1 MLERKAASDGTLLG
15 ASLLM
20 LTAIIALQAR
30 AQTPPG
36 SADAER
42 AAITAPTAGDADAGA
57 EVYRSVCKEC
67 HGNSLA
73 PTLRGVIGRP
83 IASVTSFD
91 YSDGLLAKK
100 SMTWT
105 RENLD
110 TFLNSPQDFAP
121 GTEMK
126 KKDLNPQARADV
138 IAYLATLPPPK

>member
-1 MLERKAASDGTLLG
+1 
-15 ASLLM
+15 
-20 LTAIIALQAR
+20 
-30 AQTPPG
+30 
-36 SADAER
+36 
-42 AAITAPTAGDADAGA
+42 
-57 EVYRSVCKEC
+57 
-67 HGNSLA
+67 
-73 PTLRGVIGRP
+73 VIGRP

>member
-1 MLERKAASDGTLLG
+1 MLERKATSYGTLFV
-15 ASLLM
+15 ANLLV
-20 LTAIIALQAR
+20 LTAVIALEAR

-36 SADAER
+36 AQDTEH
-42 AAITAPTAGDADAGA
+42 AAITSPTAGDADSGA

-67 HGNSLA
+67 HGSSLA

-83 IASVTSFD
+83 IASVASFD
-91 YSDGLLAKK
+91 YSEGLLAKK

-105 RENLD
+105 KENLD